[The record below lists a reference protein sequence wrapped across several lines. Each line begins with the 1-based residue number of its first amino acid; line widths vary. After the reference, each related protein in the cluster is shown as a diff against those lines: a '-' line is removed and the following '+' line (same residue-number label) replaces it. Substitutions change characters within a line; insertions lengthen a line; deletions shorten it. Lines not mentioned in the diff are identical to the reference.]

1 MRELLKA
8 HDMHGM
14 VTCESRGSKDYNIGD
29 PPDAMLQQVAAELD
43 LRCARGLSSHEFP
56 GAMGATASMTQHR
69 SSWHCAMFA
78 TLLADAHTFSIS
90 CGCGLVCIRL

>member
-8 HDMHGM
+8 HDMHSV

-43 LRCARGLSSHEFP
+43 LRCARDLSSHEAP
-56 GAMGATASMTQHR
+56 DAIVAEASVMQHG
-69 SSWHCAMFA
+69 SSGHYAMFA
-78 TLLADAHTFSIS
+78 ILLADAHTFSIS
-90 CGCGLVCIRL
+90 WGRCLVCIRL